1 MSHHSHKYQGT
12 FYDCTLTGDNEVN
25 PGRLQEWKKV
35 GLVHNGEAKILKFYL
50 NEEKAGEGSVGT
62 LNRNVEIISES
73 MLLGSAETVFRV
85 KEVYLAT

>member
-1 MSHHSHKYQGT
+1 M
-12 FYDCTLTGDNEVN
+12 
-25 PGRLQEWKKV
+25 
-35 GLVHNGEAKILKFYL
+35 HNGEAKILKLYL

-62 LNRNVEIISES
+62 LNRNFETVSEN